1 MHVDEPNMWVHKPIP
16 FSDLHVECAPML
28 LLNNGHIFD
37 SKMINSKVITNC
49 FAKSFRQCDNYIK
62 PVTVFTDVA
71 PKELVDKLDP
81 NSPDIKFDRLFK

>member
-1 MHVDEPNMWVHKPIP
+1 M
-16 FSDLHVECAPML
+16 LHRFKHLIHAGTGNERVFPV
-28 LLNNGHIFD
+28 IQ
-37 SKMINSKVITNC
+37 INSKVITNC
-49 FAKSFRQCDNYIK
+49 FAKSFRQCDDYIK